1 MTRLHTISQLT
12 SQEGTFNI
20 VLEGYGIT
28 GQIISRDSKLFW
40 DNNTP
45 ITDEELYLVEEEEE
59 KANFSYVK
67 VA

>member
-20 VLEGYGIT
+20 VLEGYGVT
-28 GQIISRDSKLFW
+28 GQVISRDSKLLW
-40 DNNTP
+40 ENNTP
-45 ITDEELYLVEEEEE
+45 VTKEELYLIEEEEE